1 MHLLYCILEGV
12 QLIPSRGL
20 FEKDAKVHVSN
31 ESTNANV
38 IVEAAGMMYVVMMIV
53 CYDDVCD
60 ADSTWYLQLL
70 CVMRHGQICLTTC
83 IYVCMTVCSMYA

>member
-38 IVEAAGMMYVVMMIV
+38 IVEAAGMMY
-53 CYDDVCD
+53 
-60 ADSTWYLQLL
+60 
-70 CVMRHGQICLTTC
+70 
-83 IYVCMTVCSMYA
+83 